1 MASVAANNSQK
12 FIRRANNHGRTNKA
26 VYKRV
31 DDLIPGCYDSGGILF
46 SSKSLMALYRRDSH
60 VKSLV
65 QIHAE
70 KLKCIWQHSVPLLRC
85 LSNSFAFQYETL
97 SKELDDEDNID
108 DAVSQCFKENL
119 LLPNPT
125 LLQWEHSQILQKKG
139 IPFDGLSQSYHHLL
153 VTKQRDYFRCT
164 AKNKEDVLEVSYL
177 HQLPDFNNE
186 GTMGTIP

>member
-12 FIRRANNHGRTNKA
+12 FVRRANNHGRTNKT
-26 VYKRV
+26 VYKCV

-46 SSKSLMALYRRDSH
+46 SNKCLMALYRRDSH

-85 LSNSFAFQYETL
+85 LSNYFASQCETL
-97 SKELDDEDNID
+97 SEELDDEDNID

-125 LLQWEHSQILQKKG
+125 LLQWEHSQILQKKE
-139 IPFDGLSQSYHHLL
+139 
-153 VTKQRDYFRCT
+153 RDLEKATDTVLTCGMPPVRIRPRC
-164 AKNKEDVLEVSYL
+164 E
-177 HQLPDFNNE
+177 
-186 GTMGTIP
+186 